1 MQSFFCYADE
11 VSISALESI
20 DEKVVLLGSDF
31 GYGNFGDIAQMMN
44 TISFHQEMGRYRR
57 IIVMTVD
64 AMGDSGFPEFAR
76 QAYKADGV
84 LFVSPAPLD
93 LADSGVGLQ
102 PVRTIRNV
110 GAVHL
115 YGGGF
120 LNDKWGDFVL
130 GVTEHLVQLLQ
141 PSVYVA
147 SGEQVTAPYEK
158 RVVDHIR
165 TYRPSLFGVRDEQS
179 RKWMTEAGFEPSFS
193 FDDATEALHTLTAR
207 LPLRRGR
214 GLFVHLN
221 VSGYTANA
229 PDRSGIPRELRTLQS
244 RVGRDSPITL
254 LQAYSDRRLEVFDA
268 RESIK
273 ELERASPFNDYRT
286 LELAQL
292 AYQGWPALSEPVVG
306 DIAYSCSYHVA
317 LWLQLA
323 GIPCWLRGSNL
334 FYQQKRSALQVDQ
347 DFDAFMREPKL
358 ADHSTNLER
367 RGAWLDRLRSVMKD
381 APSFQRSVDLALPE
395 GQTSQWRF
403 KGNRMRQWQE
413 QAQWSHQQIAALSS
427 RVAELESFSQS
438 ERQRADALDGEL
450 QNAQQALQDERAR
463 SELEKARVDE
473 LSAEAER
480 SRGQILA
487 LTAKVTDLGSRVRT
501 ERRQLDEARDE
512 ILRYYAQTCA
522 LTSSLEAEQRRVE
535 ILARQVAGVEELAQ
549 RTDRAQAFSD
559 QIIRSRTWRWTKP
572 LRFGARV
579 LRGDWSA
586 AWSGLRRLSR
596 HS

>member
-1 MQSFFCYADE
+1 
-11 VSISALESI
+11 
-20 DEKVVLLGSDF
+20 
-31 GYGNFGDIAQMMN
+31 MMN
-44 TISFHQEMGRYRR
+44 SISFHQEMGRYRC

-64 AMGDSGFPEFAR
+64 AMGDSGFPEFVR

-110 GAVHL
+110 GAMHL

-130 GVTEHLVQLLQ
+130 GVTEHLLQVLQ

-147 SGEQVTAPYEK
+147 SGEQVTTPFEK

-165 TYRPSLFGVRDEQS
+165 TYRPSLFGVRDELS
-179 RKWMTEAGFEPSFS
+179 RKWLTEAGYEPSFS
-193 FDDATEALHTLTAR
+193 FDDATEALHTLTAN
-207 LPLRRGR
+207 LPLRRGP

-229 PDRSGIPRELRTLQS
+229 PDRTGIPRELQTLQS
-244 RVGRDSPITL
+244 RLGPGAPLTL
-254 LQAYSDRRLEVFDA
+254 LQAYSDRRLEVFDS

-273 ELERASPFNDYRT
+273 ELERAFPFNDYRT

-292 AYQGWPALSEPVVG
+292 AYQSWPALSEPVVG
-306 DIAYSCSYHVA
+306 EIAYSCSYHVA

-334 FYQQKRSALQVDQ
+334 FYQQKRAALQVDQ
-347 DFDAFMREPKL
+347 DFDSFIREPKL
-358 ADHSTNLER
+358 VDHSTNLER
-367 RGAWLDRLRSVMKD
+367 RGAWLEKLRSVMKD
-381 APSFQRSVDLALPE
+381 APSFQRSFDLPLPE
-395 GQTSQWRF
+395 VPQSSHWRF

-413 QAQWSHQQIAALSS
+413 QAQWSHQHIATLTS
-427 RVAELESFSQS
+427 RVAELDTFGQS
-438 ERQRADALDGEL
+438 EHRRADELNAEL
-450 QNAQQALQDERAR
+450 QNTQQTMQEERERFEQALQT
-463 SELEKARVDE
+463 EKVRVDE

-480 SRGQILA
+480 SRGQIFA
-487 LTAKVTDLGSRVRT
+487 LTAKVTDLGSKVRT
-501 ERRQLDEARDE
+501 ERQHLDEARDE
-512 ILRYYAQTCA
+512 VSRYYAQTRT
-522 LTSSLEAEQRRVE
+522 LTSTLEAEQRRVTA
-535 ILARQVAGVEELAQ
+535 LTQQVASIEELTQ
-549 RTDRAQAFSD
+549 RANRAQALSD
-559 QIIRSRTWRWTKP
+559 QITHSRTWRWTKP

-586 AWSGLRRLSR
+586 AWNGLRRLGR

>member
-11 VSISALESI
+11 VSISALENI
-20 DEKVVLLGSDF
+20 DEKVLLLGSDF

-44 TISFHQEMGRYRR
+44 SISLHKEIGRNRC
-57 IIVMTVD
+57 IIVMAVD
-64 AMGDSGFPEFAR
+64 AVGDIRFPEFVR

-93 LADSGVGLQ
+93 LADSGVELQ

-130 GVTEHLVQLLQ
+130 GVTEYLVQLLQ

-147 SGEQVTAPYEK
+147 SGEQVTAPYEQ
-158 RVVDHIR
+158 RVVEHIR
-165 TYRPSLFGVRDEQS
+165 TYRPALFGVRDELS
-179 RKWMTEAGFEPSFS
+179 RKWMTEAGYEPWFS
-193 FDDATEALHTLTAR
+193 FDDATEALNTLTIN
-207 LPLRRGR
+207 LPLIRGP

-229 PDRSGIPRELRTLQS
+229 PDRTGIPHELQALRSHAGQTTPL
-244 RVGRDSPITL
+244 TL
-254 LQAYSDRRLEVFDA
+254 LQAYSDRRLEVFDS

-273 ELERASPFNDYRT
+273 ELERAFPFNDYRT

-292 AYQGWPALSEPVVG
+292 AYQGWPAMSEPVVG
-306 DIAYSCSYHVA
+306 DLAYSCSYHVA

-334 FYQQKRSALQVDQ
+334 FYQQKRAALQVDQ
-347 DFDAFMREPKL
+347 DFEAFIREPKL
-358 ADHSTNLER
+358 VDHSVNLER
-367 RGAWLDRLRSVMKD
+367 RGAWLERLRAVMND
-381 APSFQRSVDLALPE
+381 APSFHRSFDLPLPE
-395 GQTSQWRF
+395 GPTGQWRF

-413 QAQWSHQQIAALSS
+413 QAQWTHQQMASLTS
-427 RVAELESFSQS
+427 RVAELDTFGQS
-438 ERQRADALDGEL
+438 EQRRADALNAEL
-450 QNAQQALQDERAR
+450 QATQQALQAEQAGI
-463 SELEKARVDE
+463 AE
-473 LSAEAER
+473 LSEEAER

-487 LTAKVTDLGSRVRT
+487 LSAKVTDLGSKVRT
-501 ERRQLDEARDE
+501 EHQHLNEARDE
-512 ILRYYAQTCA
+512 VVRYYEQTCR
-522 LTSSLEAEQRRVE
+522 LTSTLEAEQRRVE
-535 ILARQVAGVEELAQ
+535 GLTEQVASMERLVEHANSV
-549 RTDRAQAFSD
+549 QALSD

-586 AWSGLRRLSR
+586 AWNGLRRLRRPS
-596 HS
+596 